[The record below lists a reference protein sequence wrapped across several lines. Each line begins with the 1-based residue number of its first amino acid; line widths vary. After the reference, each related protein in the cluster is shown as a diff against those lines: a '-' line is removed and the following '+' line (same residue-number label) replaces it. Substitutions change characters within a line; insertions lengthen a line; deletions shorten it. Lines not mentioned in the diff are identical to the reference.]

1 MNKHPGY
8 KGRRPYEGLLVW
20 ACIPLVLLIRLLKP
34 LVWIRFGW
42 LHTHKIGHLPLEPEY
57 YLCERLAGIQPRRA
71 IDLFYDRERGDG
83 LICNTQ
89 AMAMT
94 ERHLRVWPFVKYLWM
109 ANKRLPGAE
118 THIVHIRAREHHSV
132 RDPEGLF
139 ERFPVQ
145 IDFTPEERQRGQAAL
160 AAMGIPAGAKYDC
173 IHVRDSRYWKSRDAQ
188 MGPESDFRN
197 SDIND
202 FVPAM
207 CALTGRGYYV
217 VRIGRAAVP
226 LTLDDAKFIDY
237 SAQEPSDFLDVFLAA
252 NCHFMISTGSGIDS
266 IAYMFRRPILM
277 CNIAPAARVFSDKP
291 WIVNLP
297 KLHRRRGAAAMMPFA
312 EMVQTGVGDF
322 VTTQQFEKAGVDF
335 LDSAP
340 EVIRDAALEMAD
352 RIDGTWRDDAEDTER
367 QRAFWHLLRVHS
379 LHGEIRGLISTAYL
393 RAYRGL
399 L

>member
-8 KGRRPYEGLLVW
+8 RRNRFERLLVW
-20 ACIPLVLLIRLLKP
+20 ASIPLVLLIRLLRP
-34 LVWIRFGW
+34 LVWVRFGW

-57 YLCERLAGIQPRRA
+57 YLCERLAGIQPRGTV
-71 IDLFYDRERGDG
+71 DLFYDRERGDG
-83 LICNTQ
+83 LVCNAQ

-118 THIVHIRAREHHSV
+118 THIVHIRARDQHSV

-139 ERFPVQ
+139 DRFPVQ
-145 IDFTPEERQRGQAAL
+145 IDFTAEERRRGQAAL
-160 AAMGIPAGAKYDC
+160 AAMGIPAGAPYVC

-202 FVPAM
+202 FLPAIR
-207 CALTGRGYYV
+207 ALIARGYRV
-217 VRIGRAAVP
+217 VRIGRQAAP
-226 LTLDDAKFIDY
+226 IAFEDPHFIDY
-237 SAQEPSDFLDVFLAA
+237 SAMEPSDFLDVFLAA

-297 KLHRRRGAAAMMPFA
+297 KLHRRRGSTAMMPFA
-312 EMVQTGVGDF
+312 EMVQSGVGDF
-322 VTTQQFEKAGVDF
+322 VTTQQFDEAGVEF

-352 RIDGTWRDDAEDTER
+352 RIAGTWRDDPEDAER
-367 QRAFWHLLRVHS
+367 QRAFWRLLRGHA
-379 LHGEIRGLISTAYL
+379 LHDEIRGLISTAYL